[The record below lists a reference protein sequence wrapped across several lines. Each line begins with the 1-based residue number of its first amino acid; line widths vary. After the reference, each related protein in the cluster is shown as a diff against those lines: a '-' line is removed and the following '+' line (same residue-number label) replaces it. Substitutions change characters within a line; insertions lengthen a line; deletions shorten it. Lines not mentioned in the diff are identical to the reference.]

1 MSLLD
6 QVGFIKELVLHLTD
20 ICSMRCFFSLHKIAA
35 NKHIAPDHLLQIC
48 KQIGPILDKQVP
60 SGLPGV
66 HSLLGAGRHS
76 LLRTAKG
83 EIALPIEPFDLF
95 GICKLF

>member
-1 MSLLD
+1 MSESDQGGLLR
-6 QVGFIKELVLHLTD
+6 ELLLHMTD
-20 ICSMRCFFSLHKIAA
+20 ICVIWCGFFFFLFPFSPLPKIAA

-48 KQIGPILDKQVP
+48 KQISPILDKQVP

-66 HSLLGAGRHS
+66 HSLLGTGTHS

-83 EIALPIEPFDLF
+83 GEY
-95 GICKLF
+95 